1 METGEKGYEGGEP
14 GVVDEVAGVER
25 EIAEDVAAVDEVR
38 AQVREAVAEREE
50 VEVAAPGGEVQRGE
64 VLGVENVDWVV
75 VPGLRRN
82 WG

>member
-14 GVVDEVAGVER
+14 GVADEVAGVER
-25 EIAEDVAAVDEVR
+25 EIAEDVAAVDEVC

>member
-14 GVVDEVAGVER
+14 GVADEVAGVER